1 MPVTDDLV
9 PTASA
14 ESHSQHHF
22 PWTETTGSNSNNGH
36 CGAVAKPS
44 HTAAAAAAAPPPP
57 PTTTENKTRF
67 VGKHSKDQKLSI
79 FIQKRNINEHQASG
93 EVEEILGLVRISP
106 EAYQSITQN
115 GSAGKQALNA

>member
-44 HTAAAAAAAPPPP
+44 HTAAAAAPPPP